1 MIEAII
7 GLLGVIVGSAIT
19 ITKDSGTSW
28 RADRREGSYS
38 AIRLIGMLEEY
49 ADRCLDVV
57 YDDGTAEG
65 RPAVRT
71 KDGQEYHEAQVKT
84 PDPLKYPDDI
94 GWRSLPEAL
103 MHRTIAL
110 PNKARSTNRHIQ
122 ASNEWATPPDFREFF
137 GPRQM
142 GYARLGLD
150 ALEIAGDLRAHF
162 GISAESRDN
171 LNPDWNPMNALR
183 ERISR

>member
-7 GLLGVIVGSAIT
+7 GLVGVVVGSAIT
-19 ITKDSGTSW
+19 ITRDSWATW
-28 RADRREGSYS
+28 RAHRREGSYS

-49 ADRCLDVV
+49 ADRCIDVV

-65 RPAVRT
+65 RPAGRT
-71 KDGQEYHEAQVKT
+71 SEGQEYHKAQVT
-84 PDPLKYPDDI
+84 APDPLDYPDDI

-110 PNKARSTNRHIQ
+110 PNKARSTNRHVQ
-122 ASNEWATPPDFREFF
+122 AASGWGTPPDYREIFE
-137 GPRQM
+137 PRQM
-142 GYARLGLD
+142 GYAQLGLD
-150 ALEIAGDLRAHF
+150 ALEIANDLRAHF

-171 LNPDWNPMNALR
+171 LNPDWNPIDALR

>member
-1 MIEAII
+1 MIEAVI
-7 GLLGVIVGSAIT
+7 GLVGVIVGSAIT
-19 ITKDSGTSW
+19 IARDSWASW
-28 RADRREGSYS
+28 RAHRREGSYS
-38 AIRLIGMLEEY
+38 AIRLIGMLDEY
-49 ADRCLDVV
+49 ADKCIDVI

-65 RPAVRT
+65 RPAGRT
-71 KDGQEYHEAQVKT
+71 SDGQEFCVAQVT
-84 PDPLKYPDDI
+84 APDPLYYPDDI

-122 ASNEWATPPDFREFF
+122 AASEHANPPDYRQFF
-137 GPRQM
+137 EPRQM
-142 GYARLGLD
+142 GYAQLGLD
-150 ALEIAGDLRAHF
+150 ALEIAKDLRVHF

-171 LNPDWNPMNALR
+171 LNPDWNPMDALR